1 MKLDA
6 KSLDLSAL
14 RLRGEMLL
22 WRLGW
27 LPVVAAALL
36 VVAVLCLAL
45 VLPVQRLRVE
55 ALENELAAAVEQ
67 SASKVAVAPQEPPL
81 NAFQRLLMP
90 QAQTNDLLRQIHQI
104 AQNAGVVTVQADLR
118 RVNDNAGV
126 ASQLQIALPA
136 RGDYAALRRF
146 CLTLLS
152 AIPSLSLDQLVLK
165 REQVQNNQVDAQ
177 IILSVWQTPERRVVA
192 AGGQP

>member
-1 MKLDA
+1 MRLQTQ
-6 KSLDLSAL
+6 SFDLSTL

-27 LPVVAAALL
+27 LPVVAVLL
-36 VVAVLCLAL
+36 LMLAVVCLAL
-45 VLPVQRLRVE
+45 VVPVQRLRVD
-55 ALENELAAAVEQ
+55 ALEDQLAAAVEQ

-81 NAFQRLLMP
+81 SAFQRVLMP

-104 AQNAGVVTVQADLR
+104 AQNSGVTTVQADLR

-136 RGDYAALRRF
+136 RGDYPALRRF
-146 CLTLLS
+146 CLNLLS

-165 REQVQNNQVDAQ
+165 REQVQSNQVDAQ
-177 IILSVWQTPERRVVA
+177 IILSVWQTPERKQVV